1 LLMSFIL
8 FPLLCTTKYCRKLIK
23 SSHNKSVMAELD
35 EKAGDKEK
43 SLAKSS
49 RTRDGKNMKTN
60 IHKPCSQG
68 KQDTSTAVTTTEY
81 CEKLQEWMWQYYY
94 SYMNWQ
100 SWIAMSAFSFPPCFP
115 TQGTHETP
123 GATTWGTDM
132 SNGDLR
138 VQICLMETFGIG
150 LAARLVFLLQVR
162 TRRVL
167 LLTLAVRVLEP
178 LPQRLRSCRYNN
190 NNNNHSNPME
200 MLNSLVIIYD
210 N

>member
-1 LLMSFIL
+1 M
-8 FPLLCTTKYCRKLIK
+8 IK

-35 EKAGDKEK
+35 ENAGDKEK
-43 SLAKSS
+43 SLAKNS
-49 RTRDGKNMKTN
+49 RTRDGENMKTN

-115 TQGTHETP
+115 THETP

-132 SNGDLR
+132 ANGDLR
-138 VQICLMETFGIG
+138 NWFSSPFGFP
-150 LAARLVFLLQVR
+150 AAGANAAGA
-162 TRRVL
+162 
-167 LLTLAVRVLEP
+167 AVNASGQSSRAP
-178 LPQRLRSCRYNN
+178 ATAPAQLPPQQQPQQPNGNAQQPGNY
-190 NNNNHSNPME
+190 
-200 MLNSLVIIYD
+200 I
-210 N
+210 